1 MRMIAA
7 ALTLA
12 FAACATPEPPE
23 ARRHF
28 IKAVTYQKE
37 ATSPSDFVT
46 AVAEY
51 DEALKIAP
59 GWLDARYNRGVALE
73 SLKRYDEAK
82 AAFESYLAGKPSK
95 KDAAE
100 ARDRLYAL
108 EAKKEMELRKAAG
121 DDDYKEALRRAAERA
136 KTR

>member
-1 MRMIAA
+1 MRFLAA
-7 ALTLA
+7 ALL
-12 FAACATPEPPE
+12 ACAFCACASIPPE

-37 ATSPSDFVT
+37 ARTPADFET

-51 DEALKIAP
+51 DAALKLAP
-59 GWLDARYNRGVALE
+59 DWLDARYNRGVALE

-82 AAFESYLAGKPSK
+82 AAYESYLAGKPSR

-100 ARDRLYAL
+100 ARDRIYAL
-108 EAKKEMELRKAAG
+108 EAKKEMSGK
-121 DDDYKEALRRAAERA
+121 K
-136 KTR
+136 